1 MAAEIINGK
10 DLAQELRMSLKD
22 EVTEL
27 KQKGINPHLTVVLV
41 GDNP

>member
-1 MAAEIINGK
+1 MVAEIINGK

-27 KQKGINPHLTVVLV
+27 KQKELIRI
-41 GDNP
+41 